1 MGKYTTNYS
10 VPNMDHTL
18 ETAYAVIR
26 DLTIRGSRGTAV
38 IAIQK
43 TRELALKGAPFQTI
57 KFEFDI
63 DRNESPYI
71 TAYKKASEGTTYKE
85 TYFENP
91 DEDILPIEVEVKK
104 GGPLYGWEDDI
115 IVE

>member
-10 VPNMDHTL
+10 IPNMDHTL

-43 TRELALKGAPFQTI
+43 TRELALNGAPFQTI

-63 DRNESPYI
+63 NRNESPYI
-71 TAYKKASEGTTYKE
+71 TAYKKASEEITYKE
-85 TYFENP
+85 KYFENP
-91 DEDILPIEVEVKK
+91 EDMLPTEIEVKK